1 MINAVLDT
9 NVLVSGLL
17 TESGNSASI
26 VNAFKDKRFNLFY
39 NSEIL
44 AEYRD
49 VLHRDKLGLPAKDI
63 DDLLEE
69 IRNTGVPIIPDK
81 SDFALTDEDDRIFYD
96 TAKAAS
102 AYLITG
108 NIRHYPNEQ
117 FIISPVDFIEMINSK
132 IAT

>member
-26 VNAFKDKRFNLFY
+26 INAFKDKRFNLFY
-39 NSEIL
+39 NSDIL

-108 NIRHYPNEQ
+108 NIRHYPDEQ
-117 FIISPVDFIEMINSK
+117 YIISPVDFIEMINSK
-132 IAT
+132 P